1 MNQYIYCDWRI
12 EQNKRVLTTTDYI
25 SYSRI
30 IMINNKKV
38 LIYRKYEG
46 NLDVW
51 ARIATLE
58 EKEIMSDDDWYLI
71 DELIQDVIISKQNM
85 EETLKKNVE
94 DKETIDE
101 ILNIAMKFK
110 QKS

>member
-46 NLDVW
+46 NLDAW